1 MSLTTGE
8 TTNSQPTPISA
19 SDTPGSCPV
28 SARARLAN
36 EAVSLIRQRR
46 AALEGIGQR
55 DSSSEGRGRT
65 ALVTGASSGIGW
77 SMAELLA
84 AKGYDVVVIAR
95 RQERV
100 LQLKDMLRRGG
111 RCMCTRCL
119 AIWVNPQAA
128 MSIFDW
134 VVKHEGLKIDVLV
147 NNAGYDLK
155 GLYVDRSWESEER
168 FIRVLSLSV
177 AELCRYF
184 LPGMIGQ
191 RWGRIINITSW
202 SR

>member
-1 MSLTTGE
+1 
-8 TTNSQPTPISA
+8 
-19 SDTPGSCPV
+19 
-28 SARARLAN
+28 
-36 EAVSLIRQRR
+36 
-46 AALEGIGQR
+46 
-55 DSSSEGRGRT
+55 
-65 ALVTGASSGIGW
+65 
-77 SMAELLA
+77 
-84 AKGYDVVVIAR
+84 
-95 RQERV
+95 
-100 LQLKDMLRRGG
+100 
-111 RCMCTRCL
+111 MCTRCL